1 MARVLIVEDE
11 PDIAMS
17 LAVDLR
23 RQGHDPEVV
32 TDGEQAIAVGARAG
46 WDLILLD
53 VMLPKVDGFDA
64 CAELRRLGV
73 KTPIIML
80 TARTQDTEKELGL
93 DAGADDYVS
102 KPFSVRELRARI
114 RAQLRRGRQTAERVA
129 RFGECEVDLECGQVR
144 RNGRVVDVTAQE
156 WRLLT
161 VFINHR
167 GRLLTRDQL
176 ISAAWGYGV
185 AITDRTVDTH
195 VFNLRRKLERSPSE
209 PRWIVGVRGLGYR
222 FEDDP

>member
-1 MARVLIVEDE
+1 VLIVEDE

-23 RQGHDPEVV
+23 CQGHEPVLV
-32 TDGEQAIAVGARAG
+32 TDGEQAIVQGAKAG

-73 KTPIIML
+73 RTPIIML
-80 TARTQDTEKELGL
+80 TARTHDTEKEIGL
-93 DAGADDYVS
+93 DAGADDYVG

-114 RAQLRRGRQTAERVA
+114 RAQLRRGTQAADRVV
-129 RFGECEVDLECGQVR
+129 RFGSCEVDLRRGQVR
-144 RNGRVVDVTAQE
+144 REGVTVDVTAQE

-161 VFINHR
+161 AFITHR

-176 ISAAWGYGV
+176 ISAAWGHGV
-185 AITDRTVDTH
+185 TITDRTVDTH
-195 VFNLRRKLERSPSE
+195 VFNLRRKLEASPSE

-222 FEDDP
+222 FEDEP

>member
-1 MARVLIVEDE
+1 MANILIVEDD

-17 LAVDLR
+17 LAADLR
-23 RQGHDPEVV
+23 RQGHQPTVV
-32 TDGEQAIAVGARAG
+32 TDGEQAIMSGVRPG

-53 VMLPKVDGFDA
+53 VMLPKVDGFDV

-73 KTPIIML
+73 QAPIIML

-93 DAGADDYVS
+93 DAGADDYVT
-102 KPFSVRELRARI
+102 KPFSLRELRARI
-114 RAQLRRGRQTAERVA
+114 RAQLRRGERFDDRVV
-129 RFGECEVDLECGQVR
+129 RFGDCEADLERGEVR
-144 RNGRVVDVTAQE
+144 RGKASVDVTAQE

-161 VFINHR
+161 
-167 GRLLTRDQL
+167 RDQL
-176 ISAAWGYGV
+176 ITAAWGHGV

-195 VFNLRRKLERSPSE
+195 VFNLRKKLEPEPSA

-222 FEDDP
+222 FEDEP